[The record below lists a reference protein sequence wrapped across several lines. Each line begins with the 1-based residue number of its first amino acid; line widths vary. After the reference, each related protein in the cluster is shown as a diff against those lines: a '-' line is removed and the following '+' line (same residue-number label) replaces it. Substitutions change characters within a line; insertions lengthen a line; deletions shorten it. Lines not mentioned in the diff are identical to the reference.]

1 MEINSVVEYD
11 DKYLKVVEDKDCE
24 GCYFNPTDLSDD
36 HGECDAPFPYY
47 CCYPDSRKDDKF
59 VKYIEVKYPKVGQVY
74 NYKGVLLKYIHSDS
88 NCKGC
93 YFYEPDDGVVCA
105 AKGFFSCSMGT
116 IFTRVDG
123 KQGDVKQGDVKEDV
137 VKEGYQ
143 TLYNV
148 LFDALEQSQSGKG
161 VERHAADNNFED
173 QVICVVQRLLFKH
186 PFGYQAGQAIKKL
199 IEAGRLYDLERPDEA
214 YAEVCGA
221 INYAAA
227 MAHLIKENNGGN

>member
-1 MEINSVVEYD
+1 MKINSIQEYD
-11 DKYLKVVEDKDCE
+11 GKYLKVVEDG
-24 GCYFNPTDLSDD
+24 GCDGCFFIDEDD
-36 HGECDAPFPYY
+36 ECFATGSYAK
-47 CCYPDSRKDDKF
+47 CYPSMRGDDKF
-59 VKYIEVKYPKVGQVY
+59 VKYIEVMVPKVGEEY
-74 NYKGVLLKYIHSDS
+74 EFNGVVLKFVEFEGKCSS
-88 NCKGC
+88 C
-93 YFYEPDDGVVCA
+93 YFSDQGNCRAAGFYENCDG
-105 AKGFFSCSMGT
+105 GFF
-116 IFTRVDG
+116 ILAR
-123 KQGDVKQGDVKEDV
+123 
-137 VKEGYQ
+137 KEGVQKEYES
-143 TLYNV
+143 LNKV
-148 LFDALEQSQSGKG
+148 LQDAYAQAATGKG